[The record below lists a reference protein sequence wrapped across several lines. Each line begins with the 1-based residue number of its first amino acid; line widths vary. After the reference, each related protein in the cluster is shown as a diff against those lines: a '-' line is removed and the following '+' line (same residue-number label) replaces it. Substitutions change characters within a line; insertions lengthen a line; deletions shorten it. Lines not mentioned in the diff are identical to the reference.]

1 MVPVRLRRFMSSKV
15 ADWLVRIAVIVSVI
29 VSSFSAWQL
38 QNLTSCVA
46 RYNDANNTR
55 SVVLT
60 EATNQ
65 ERMAER
71 RADDAQAALFLNPAV
86 SKPAAQRTAAERAE
100 ILRLFRAYQTALSDQ
115 KTERAAA
122 DDARVDHPIPDPP
135 SEVCG

>member
-15 ADWLVRIAVIVSVI
+15 ADWMVRIAVVVSVL

-86 SKPAAQRTAAERAE
+86 SKPAAQRTPAERAE

>member
-15 ADWLVRIAVIVSVI
+15 ADWMVRVAVIVSVI

-46 RYNDANNTR
+46 RYNDANNAR
-55 SVVLT
+55 SVILT
-60 EATNQ
+60 EAASE
-65 ERMAER
+65 ERTAER
-71 RADDAQAALFLNPAV
+71 RTDDAQAAVFLNPAV
-86 SKPAAQRTAAERAE
+86 SKPAAQRTPAEQAE
-100 ILRLFRAYQTALSDQ
+100 ILRLFRAWQAALSDQ